1 MRSLLLASA
10 FVGLGI
16 FATACGSA
24 APVSPSVSTA
34 VSAGAAPA
42 SAAAPAAKPAASGAQ
57 ETVRFG
63 SLTPTA
69 SDSGWLIADAKGY
82 FAEQG
87 IKIDTTRFSTGSE
100 MVPLLSTDK
109 LDVGGGAPNAGLF
122 NSMARGVESY
132 IVADKGST
140 PPGYGF
146 QAFVVRRDLV
156 DSGKFKSPADLKGMR
171 VAQPQRGQSGEVSL
185 NDILKSGGL
194 TLADVDAITMPF
206 VDMAAA
212 YANKNIDASTYIE
225 PYITD
230 GVSKGL
236 VSIYQ
241 RGDVYAPNQQVAV
254 VQYGPGFAKK
264 TDLASRFMVAYLK
277 GVRYYNDA
285 FAKKDPV
292 ARAEVVNILAGNT
305 IMKDK
310 ALYDQMGLPGLN
322 PNGAVN
328 LPDLKRQQEYYLSS
342 GLQKDRADLDKVV
355 DNSFVTTA
363 LKQLGEYNK

>member
-1 MRSLLLASA
+1 MRFALLAPAIAALSLLA
-10 FVGLGI
+10 
-16 FATACGSA
+16 ACGSGGA
-24 APVSPSVSTA
+24 GVTA
-34 VSAGAAPA
+34 SGVAGSQASGASASASAPA
-42 SAAAPAAKPAASGAQ
+42 SKAAASGALQ
-57 ETVRFG
+57 TVRFG

-69 SDSGWLIADAKGY
+69 SDAGWLIADAKGY

-87 IKIDTTRFSTGSE
+87 IKIETTRFSTGSE
-100 MVPLLSTDK
+100 MVPPLSTNQ

-122 NSMARGVESY
+122 NAMARDVQLY

-146 QAFVVRRDLV
+146 QAFVVRKDLV
-156 DSGKFKSPADLKGMR
+156 DSGRFKSPADLKGMR

-185 NDILKSGGL
+185 NDILRSGGL
-194 TLADVDAITMPF
+194 TLADVDTITMPF

-230 GVSKGL
+230 GVAKGL
-236 VSIYQ
+236 ISIYQ

-254 VQYGPGFAKK
+254 VQYGPAFARKA
-264 TDLASRFMVAYLK
+264 DLPTRWMVAYLK

-285 FAKKDPV
+285 FAKKDPD
-292 ARAEVVNILAGNT
+292 ARAEVVDILSRNT

-310 ALYDQMGLPGLN
+310 SLYDRMGLPGLN
-322 PNGAVN
+322 PNGTVN
-328 LPDLKRQQEYYLSS
+328 LADLKKQQEYYLSA

-355 DNSFVTTA
+355 DNSFVTA
-363 LKQLGEYNK
+363 AVKQLGEYR

>member
-1 MRSLLLASA
+1 MRIPLLASVVA
-10 FVGLGI
+10 L
-16 FATACGSA
+16 ALM
-24 APVSPSVSTA
+24 
-34 VSAGAAPA
+34 SAGCAGG
-42 SAAAPAAKPAASGAQ
+42 APAAQPSARSSNASSVAAGSKPAASGTLD
-57 ETVRFG
+57 TVRFG

-69 SDSGWLIADAKGY
+69 SDAGWLIADAKGY

-87 IKIDTTRFSTGSE
+87 IKLETTRFSTGSE
-100 MVPLLSTDK
+100 MVPPLGTNQ

-122 NSMARGVESY
+122 NAMARDVPLSL
-132 IVADKGST
+132 VADKGST

-146 QAFVVRRDLV
+146 QAFVVRKDLV
-156 DSGKFKSPADLKGMR
+156 ESGKFKTPADLKGMK

-230 GVSKGL
+230 GVAKGL

-241 RGDVYAPNQQVAV
+241 RGDVYAPYQQVAL
-254 VQYGPGFAKK
+254 VQFAPAFAKK
-264 TDLASRFMVAYLK
+264 TDLATRWMTAYLK
-277 GVRYYNDA
+277 GVRVYNDA
-285 FAKKDPV
+285 FAKKDATV
-292 ARAEVVNILAGNT
+292 RAEVVDILAGST

-310 ALYDQMGLPGLN
+310 TLYDKMGLPGLN
-322 PNGAVN
+322 PNGTVN
-328 LPDLKRQQEYYLSS
+328 LNDLKRQQEYYLSS
-342 GLQKDRADLDKVV
+342 GLQKERADLDKVV
-355 DNSFVTTA
+355 DGSFVAAA
-363 LKQLGEYNK
+363 LKQLGEYK